1 MGKIY
6 ERPSRTLLYEEVV
19 DDLYRQISKKHM
31 QPGDKLPSERELTA
45 ELGISRN
52 VLREAFHILES
63 RGIIK
68 SQQGKGRFLRI
79 LPQNNPESST
89 SEDVTRNLEKY
100 SLIDVYTVRQ
110 LLEVKVVELVV
121 QNATDEDLSELDQI
135 YQWMKN
141 VFVQTGQTKG
151 EMEMHRSYARKSGNP
166 YLENMLN
173 MVISNIL
180 DLMHTRFLDLLQQH
194 ETDDALVAHGKI
206 IQALHRRDQEG
217 AKQAM
222 FQHLQATI
230 DMLNKL

>member
-1 MGKIY
+1 M
-6 ERPSRTLLYEEVV
+6 
-19 DDLYRQISKKHM
+19 
-31 QPGDKLPSERELTA
+31 
-45 ELGISRN
+45 
-52 VLREAFHILES
+52 
-63 RGIIK
+63 
-68 SQQGKGRFLRI
+68 
-79 LPQNNPESST
+79 
-89 SEDVTRNLEKY
+89 
-100 SLIDVYTVRQ
+100 
-110 LLEVKVVELVV
+110 VELVV